1 MKQFI
6 FKTTAVILSLVLVLV
21 GLEVVVRVFNLAQP
35 RIGQADPIRGFAN
48 IPGAT
53 EINKHGV
60 KIAIGDHGFRG
71 PTPSPEKAPGAYRV
85 ALLGDSFVFA
95 ASIDYENTFAGL
107 MNRYFKEKK
116 QPVEVIDMGVDGYG
130 TIEELLVYEHEAR
143 KLKPDLVVLCFY
155 VGNDLHNNYPPRE
168 HFPGYELENGELV
181 AVPFEVRAFRRNV
194 VRDFLRHHVRI
205 YSYLPDLWRGFVTNL
220 ELKFSKKKKEKRLAE
235 NQAQYEWH
243 PPKDYGRENL
253 VGEGLSKSWQVTIK
267 LIEKLNQEVT
277 ADGGQLAIV
286 VFPIITQVYD
296 KYWDMLRAM
305 HKTEDTAGWDRY
317 KPQKILEKIARENN
331 IVYIPIVEQMAA
343 EAKKTEVDFYIPENP
358 HFNEKAYAY
367 ISSLMEPVIEDLAEK
382 RRVGAIPPT
391 Q

>member
-6 FKTTAVILSLVLVLV
+6 FKLAAIILALILVLV
-21 GLEVVVRVFNLAQP
+21 GLEVVVRVFNLSQP

-48 IPGAT
+48 IPGAR
-53 EINKHGV
+53 EVNQHGV
-60 KIAIGDHGFRG
+60 KIDIGDHGFRG

-85 ALLGDSFVFA
+85 ILLGDSFVFA

-107 MNRYFKEKK
+107 LNRRFQEKK
-116 QPVEVIDMGVDGYG
+116 QPIEVIDMGVDGYG
-130 TIEELLVYEHEAR
+130 TTEELLVYEHEAR

-155 VGNDLHNNYPPRE
+155 VGNDLQNNYPPRE
-168 HFPGYELENGELV
+168 HFPGYELENDELIP
-181 AVPFEVRAFRRNV
+181 VPFEVRSFRRNAL
-194 VRDFLRHHVRI
+194 RDFLRHNVRI

-220 ELKFSKKKKEKRLAE
+220 ELKLSKKTKETRLEE

-253 VGEGLSKSWQVTIK
+253 VGEGLSKSWQVSIK
-267 LIEKLNQEVT
+267 LIEKLNREVA

-296 KYWDMLRAM
+296 HYWDVLKSM
-305 HKTEDTAGWDRY
+305 HKPEDTAGWDRY

-331 IVYIPIVEQMAA
+331 IVYIPIVEQMAE
-343 EAKKTEVDFYIPENP
+343 EAKETGVAFYIPKNP
-358 HFNEKAYAY
+358 HFNAQAYAF
-367 ISSLMEPVIEDLAEK
+367 IASLMEPYIQDLAEK
-382 RRVGAIPPT
+382 SRTGAARPT
-391 Q
+391 P